1 MASPLTRR
9 DLLLRAASASAAAWS
24 RSLTSL
30 RAAGRYDLLITGGRV
45 LDPSRGVDRVADVA
59 IAGGR
64 IAAVQRGIDP
74 STAAETLD
82 AAGRLVVP
90 GLVDIHAHVR
100 STEMPSICLSDGVTA
115 LVDAGSAGADRI
127 DEIVA
132 MAKSAPNRVR
142 ILINLARTGIVTG
155 GELMDMSR
163 ADVTLARQAIER
175 HRNLIVGVK
184 VRLSRSVVGTNDLE
198 ALRRAHDVVRPFNLP
213 VMLHVGDTASP
224 LPAILAALRSGD
236 IVTHVYSPPP
246 HGIFD
251 EKGRLLP
258 EVLAARRRGV
268 RFDIGNGRIGHIT
281 WEVAESALGQGFLP
295 DTISSDWTDAGR
307 REQVFDFPNVLSK
320 FLLLGMP
327 VDQVI
332 ARATINAARTF
343 PAFKDLGTLQP
354 GAPADIAILEL
365 REGRFEF
372 VDNANT
378 PRTGKSKLFTS
389 AVIVGG
395 KRVARPTA

>member
-9 DLLLRAASASAAAWS
+9 DLVLRAAAASAAAWS
-24 RSLTSL
+24 RSRISL

-100 STEMPSICLSDGVTA
+100 SKAMPAICLSDGVTA
-115 LVDAGSAGADRI
+115 LVDAGSAGADGI

-132 MAKSAPNRVR
+132 MATSAPNRVR

-175 HRNLIVGVK
+175 HRDLIVGVK

-281 WEVAESALGQGFLP
+281 WEVAERALRQGFLP

-307 REQVFDFPNVLSK
+307 TEQVFDFPNVLSK

-327 VDQVI
+327 VDQVV
-332 ARATINAARTF
+332 ARGTINAARAF

-354 GAPADIAILEL
+354 GAPADVAILEL
-365 REGRFEF
+365 RDGRFEF

-378 PRTGKSKLFTS
+378 PRTGASKLFAS
-389 AVIVGG
+389 AVVLGG
-395 KRVARPTA
+395 KRVRSASV